1 MTRLLPALGYKL
13 IAALLLGVLFIAGVI
28 VAMSLCGVA
37 AVRSDA
43 FAAAPILYL
52 LLIPPCA
59 ALLAYRKAARIK
71 RAVSE

>member
-1 MTRLLPALGYKL
+1 MTRLLRALGYML
-13 IAALLLGVLFIAGVI
+13 VAALLLGVLFTAGVI
-28 VAMSLCGVA
+28 VAMSLYGVA

-43 FAAAPILYL
+43 FAVAPILYL

-59 ALLAYRKAARIK
+59 ALLAYRKAARVK